1 MVTTRKSPNSTKPA
15 AKPAPQLAV
24 LNSPNAMTMPA
35 GVLAAFPGIDCF
47 AVSVADG
54 RIILTPFVPETA
66 DDVRRMLTAQGITAQ
81 DVSDAVAW
89 ARSG

>member
-1 MVTTRKSPNSTKPA
+1 MVTTRKSPSSTGPALKPL
-15 AKPAPQLAV
+15 PLAV

-47 AVSVADG
+47 TVSVADG
-54 RIILTPFVPETA
+54 RITLTPFVPETA
-66 DDVRRMLTAQGITAQ
+66 ADVRRMLTAQGITAQ
-81 DVSDAVAW
+81 DISDAVAW